1 MRDAGARVGWQLR
14 QASRRR
20 AWQLLRGSRA
30 SASAVP
36 GTARKRHARCCREPP
51 RRRSGPAGG
60 HALKHSELDAF
71 DIHLFTLGGTS
82 ITLFTLLWSLLLAA
96 AVVVLARLLRVW
108 TTQRLLAHT
117 GLDLGTR
124 QAIGAVVRYT
134 TLAVGFL
141 AIVQTVGINLTTFN
155 VLAGALAFGVGFGLQ
170 NLFSNFISGLIIMVD
185 RPMKIGD
192 RIEIAG
198 VEGEVSHIGA
208 RRTTVVTDD
217 RVAIIVPNQRFVTDN
232 VVNQTYYE
240 TPVRVR
246 LQFAVQHGVDARAV
260 KKLALETA
268 LANRDVLRDPPPQ
281 VRLRGMAGN
290 LQFELQ
296 VWNRTHVHRRDE
308 LLSALNYALAE
319 ALRAHEIKQA

>member
-1 MRDAGARVGWQLR
+1 MDGSRRSATSVPGPSRAAARTLLSGTPAPDVGAR
-14 QASRRR
+14 S
-20 AWQLLRGSRA
+20 
-30 SASAVP
+30 
-36 GTARKRHARCCREPP
+36 
-51 RRRSGPAGG
+51 GG
-60 HALKHSELDAF
+60 HALKRSELDAL
-71 DIHLFTLGGTS
+71 DIRLFTLGGTS
-82 ITLFTLLWSLLLAA
+82 ITLFTLLWALLLAA
-96 AVVVLARLLRVW
+96 GVIVLARVLRAW
-108 TTQRLLAHT
+108 TVQRLLSHT

-124 QAIGAVVRYT
+124 QAIGAIVRYT

-170 NLFSNFISGLIIMVD
+170 NLFSNFISGLIIMLD

-198 VEGEVSHIGA
+198 VEGEVAHIGA

-246 LQFAVQHGVDARAV
+246 LQFVVQHGADPRMVQ
-260 KKLALETA
+260 KLALDTA
-268 LANRDVLRDPPPQ
+268 LANPDVLRDPPPR
-281 VRLRGMAGN
+281 VRLRSLSGN

-296 VWNRTHVHRRDE
+296 VWNRSHVHRRDA
-308 LLSALNYALAE
+308 LVSTLNYAVSG
-319 ALRAHEIKQA
+319 ALRAHEIKLA